1 MKGLMLHSGA
11 QLKTRD
17 EVFAVPL
24 PKATD
29 SYVPLPHQSLITRI
43 EKQLALES
51 VEIKDQKLALG
62 KEGQRLFGLMQ
73 VELLSSPDRPA
84 CRSLGGG
91 RDYGCVL
98 GFRNSYDKSCSA
110 GVCIGA
116 SVFVCDNLSFNGEV
130 TFERKHTANL
140 LRDLAWIISE
150 TVAQLPVLFA
160 AQSKTFENYRQTE
173 LCDRQAHDLVIR
185 FHDEGGL
192 NASDIVPV
200 LREWRSP
207 RHQEFVEAGRTAWRL
222 FNAATEVIKGDI
234 WRLPART
241 QAIHEVL
248 DAECGLSGK
257 PANEEMAVVV

>member
-1 MKGLMLHSGA
+1 MKGLMLHCGA
-11 QLKTRD
+11 QLKSRD

-43 EKQLALES
+43 EKQLALEG
-51 VEIKDQKLALG
+51 VEIRDQKLAIT

-73 VELLSSPDRPA
+73 VELPECPDRSA
-84 CRSLGGG
+84 CRSLGEG

-116 SVFVCDNLSFNGEV
+116 SVFVCDNLSFKGEV

-150 TVAQLPVLFA
+150 TVSKLPILFA
-160 AQSKTFENYRQTE
+160 EQSKTFEAYRHTE
-173 LCDRQAHDLVIR
+173 LCDRQAHHLVIR

-200 LREWRSP
+200 LREWRNP
-207 RHQEFVEAGRTAWRL
+207 RHAEFVDAGRTAWRL
-222 FNAATEVIKGDI
+222 FNAATEVIKCDI

-241 QAIHEVL
+241 RAIHEVL
-248 DAECGLSGK
+248 DAECGVNGK
-257 PANEEMAVVV
+257 LTNEDMVVTA